1 MRLVAYDKYTSTLP
15 KSQSGRGAS
24 SSLTLHFDAVILEA
38 QIQSKTINNGTD
50 LGLKKR
56 GILQFIE
63 PERI

>member
-1 MRLVAYDKYTSTLP
+1 MTNIPQLIQNHNLVVAP
-15 KSQSGRGAS
+15 RPRGAS

>member
-1 MRLVAYDKYTSTLP
+1 
-15 KSQSGRGAS
+15 
-24 SSLTLHFDAVILEA
+24 LTLHFDAVILEA